1 MDYGAIVMRAAV
13 NMAISDLTVDEL
25 VALNLVAQLGT
36 DPRPT
41 LCWPA
46 AEPLFTEKDA
56 AGVPRLHQATKDAI
70 AAAVVRRPG

>member
-1 MDYGAIVMRAAV
+1 MDYNAIIQAAANV
-13 NMAISDLTVDEL
+13 AIADLSADEL
-25 VALNLVAQLGT
+25 VTLNLVAQLGT

-70 AAAVVRRPG
+70 AAAVVRRLG